1 MNTIKNLDFCSI
13 AEWFAIGFFLE
24 KKSFYKNDSVPF
36 LEFGPDIKW
45 HYSPKNITFND
56 ALDQYSILFNDI
68 INKKSKGKKIIL
80 PISGGLD
87 SRTIAAALKDHNN
100 VIVISYEYL
109 NGVEETKYAEEIA
122 KTYDWEFHR
131 FKIEKGYLWDKIDQI
146 SNINRCYSEFTH
158 PRQMAIIDKINRFD
172 GDLLILGHWGDVL
185 FTLPQISENASLEE
199 QSQFVINMVTKPG
212 GIELAT
218 DLWEEWGL
226 RGTFM
231 ESLYS
236 SINNSL
242 IKINIDHPQTRV
254 RAFKSLNWARRWA
267 NPNLN
272 IFKSNSDI
280 FIPYYEKS
288 ICEFICSTPSKYLN
302 NRRLQIEFLK
312 NQAPELA
319 KINWQE
325 YDLNLYKY
333 KYFNSIYLP
342 KRIYKYFIRNLIA
355 KRKIIQRNWELQFLG
370 KSNLNNIESWLFE
383 TPELNTIIPTSII
396 NDYYTRF
403 KNIDK
408 VKYSH
413 CVSMLLTLA
422 VWSKKFQKV

>member
-13 AEWFAIGFFLE
+13 AEWFAIGFFLQ

-158 PRQMAIIDKINRFD
+158 PRQMAIIDKINRF
-172 GDLLILGHWGDVL
+172 
-185 FTLPQISENASLEE
+185 
-199 QSQFVINMVTKPG
+199 
-212 GIELAT
+212 
-218 DLWEEWGL
+218 
-226 RGTFM
+226 
-231 ESLYS
+231 
-236 SINNSL
+236 
-242 IKINIDHPQTRV
+242 
-254 RAFKSLNWARRWA
+254 
-267 NPNLN
+267 
-272 IFKSNSDI
+272 
-280 FIPYYEKS
+280 
-288 ICEFICSTPSKYLN
+288 
-302 NRRLQIEFLK
+302 
-312 NQAPELA
+312 
-319 KINWQE
+319 
-325 YDLNLYKY
+325 
-333 KYFNSIYLP
+333 
-342 KRIYKYFIRNLIA
+342 
-355 KRKIIQRNWELQFLG
+355 
-370 KSNLNNIESWLFE
+370 
-383 TPELNTIIPTSII
+383 
-396 NDYYTRF
+396 
-403 KNIDK
+403 
-408 VKYSH
+408 
-413 CVSMLLTLA
+413 
-422 VWSKKFQKV
+422 